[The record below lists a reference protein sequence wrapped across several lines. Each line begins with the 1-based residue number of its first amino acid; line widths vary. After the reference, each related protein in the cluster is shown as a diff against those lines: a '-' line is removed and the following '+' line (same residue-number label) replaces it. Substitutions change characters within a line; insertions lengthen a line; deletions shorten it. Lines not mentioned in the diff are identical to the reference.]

1 MGDLEWVDS
10 QNRGEMCFDISLGIL
25 FVVSTFTLLSF
36 AEKIDFS
43 SPVTTFEYVLIL
55 LSVIGVI
62 RTRLVDEFGGR
73 RFLDVGLTVTT
84 VATFGTGLVSLI
96 TRSLGTWI
104 GVPVL
109 PEFFFVKVLVAG
121 LIVILSIYFFFVMFG
136 LVLLFSRIIES

>member
-1 MGDLEWVDS
+1 MGDLEWIDS
-10 QNRGEMCFDISLGIL
+10 QNRGERWFDISLGIL

-36 AEKIDFS
+36 TEKIDFS

-73 RFLDVGLTVTT
+73 RFLDIGLAVTT
-84 VATFGTGLVSLI
+84 VSTFGTGLLSLI
-96 TRSLGTWI
+96 TRSLGGWM
-104 GVPVL
+104 GVPVV

-121 LIVILSIYFFFVMFG
+121 LIVILCIYFGIVGGG
-136 LVLLFSRIIES
+136 LVFYFFPEQ